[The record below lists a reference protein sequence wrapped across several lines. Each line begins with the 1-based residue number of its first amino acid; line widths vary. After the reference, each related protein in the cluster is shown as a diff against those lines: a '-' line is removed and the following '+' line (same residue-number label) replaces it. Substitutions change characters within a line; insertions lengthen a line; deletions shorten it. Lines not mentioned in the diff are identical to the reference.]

1 LIHRPKI
8 LVADEPTGNLDL
20 ANSRDIIDLLKK
32 INQLGTTVL
41 LVTHDREVVN
51 MLKKRVVV
59 LDRGEIVSDQ
69 KVGRYVI

>member
-1 LIHRPKI
+1 
-8 LVADEPTGNLDL
+8 
-20 ANSRDIIDLLKK
+20 
-32 INQLGTTVL
+32 
-41 LVTHDREVVN
+41 VVN